1 MRGATGSLRQGDR
14 DPALDQQGEALSQL
28 RDGAQNMARQMMQQ
42 GTGSQGNYGRH
53 GEARGDDRDPL
64 GRPYRTT
71 GEDYGPERNMLP
83 GEMAIRR
90 AREIL
95 EMLRSRANLPD
106 LRRIDRDYIERLL
119 RGLY

>member
-1 MRGATGSLRQGDR
+1 
-14 DPALDQQGEALSQL
+14 
-28 RDGAQNMARQMMQQ
+28 MARQMMQQ
-42 GTGSQGNYGRH
+42 GQGQQGNYGRH

-64 GRPYRTT
+64 GRPRANR

-83 GEMAIRR
+83 GEAAILR

-95 EMLRSRANLPD
+95 EMLRSRAGMPD
-106 LRRIDRDYIERLL
+106 LPRIDRDYIDRLL

>member
-1 MRGATGSLRQGDR
+1 MGGATGSLRQGDR
-14 DPALDQQGEALSQL
+14 DPALEQQSQALSKL
-28 RDGAQNMARQMMQQ
+28 REGAQNMARQMMQQ
-42 GTGSQGNYGRH
+42 GTGSTGNYGRH

-83 GEMAIRR
+83 SEMAVRR

-106 LRRIDRDYIERLL
+106 LPRIDRDYIERLL